1 MVLPAAVDRMTPRM
15 RAAFRSLTVTQQQ
28 VFVLYAVDHQS
39 AAAAGHKLGMP
50 AEAVRSIFTGACQR
64 MALAGIRHRAVTR

>member
-28 VFVLYAVDHQS
+28 VFVLYAVEHRS
-39 AAAAGHKLGMP
+39 AAAAGHKLGLP

-64 MALAGIRHRAVTR
+64 MAQASIRRRVVAR